1 MALVLATARDT
12 APMAMLP
19 QSTGSAGS
27 GGIMGFSVRASFV
40 PGGKKKNIDKRF
52 FSRKF
57 DWNKTI
63 FFNALL
69 RDMKASL
76 ASP

>member
-40 PGGKKKNIDKRF
+40 PGGKKKILIKDSFPGSLTGIKLY
-52 FSRKF
+52 FSMLYSG
-57 DWNKTI
+57 I
-63 FFNALL
+63 
-69 RDMKASL
+69 
-76 ASP
+76 